1 MNLAMI
7 KTAIMNK
14 VLTREAM
21 IAKVLTEKVNGNS
34 EKVIFFVCRQKQRGF
49 VYKLF

>member
-1 MNLAMI
+1 MI

-14 VLTREAM
+14 VLTRKAM
-21 IAKVLTEKVNGNS
+21 IAKVLIEKVNGNL
-34 EKVIFFVCRQKQRGF
+34 EKVICFACRQKQRGF